1 MKAVFSLAKVAAIY
15 LAVVLSGMMLI
26 TWLTKPS
33 ARSEQASSST
43 AQLESPRSRE
53 APSPTVN
60 ATIRN
65 YRSKGDSIDLQ
76 CSGATG
82 SIQCK
87 PAH

>member
-1 MKAVFSLAKVAAIY
+1 MKAVLSLAKVAAIY

-26 TWLTKPS
+26 TWLMKPS
-33 ARSEQASSST
+33 ARSEEASAANVPLDSIR
-43 AQLESPRSRE
+43 SPE
-53 APSPTVN
+53 GPPQTVN

-82 SIQCK
+82 SIRCK
-87 PAH
+87 PAP